1 MKRYILLLL
10 FVFLFGNLAFGQNK
24 KITVSF
30 TIDTSNLL
38 NVGVRLNGFSSQNF
52 IFDTGASAL
61 VINSKLY
68 RAMVQNRY
76 LTNQDIIGSTKVIV
90 ADGSTIDAQIIRIA
104 SLSLGTIQI
113 KNIEALVMPDSNAP
127 LLIGQSVFNQFGK
140 ISIDYQKKVIE
151 IEGEN
156 SNNQSNNQSV
166 NSKLK
171 ELRIIPCNQESQKG
185 VPSLKQFLNA
195 SLDIKL
201 ISEEKNIPP
210 KKASDKIKGAITIR
224 YFDNKDYKIALAIK
238 NKILNAS
245 NADSNL
251 VRLENML
258 PFYSYKAI
266 PSYIE
271 IWVK

>member
-1 MKRYILLLL
+1 MKKYTFLIALIFIFNTTL
-10 FVFLFGNLAFGQNK
+10 FAQNQ
-24 KITVSF
+24 KIAVPF

-38 NVGVRLNGFSSQNF
+38 NVDVKLNGFQSQKF

-61 VINSKLY
+61 VINSRLY
-68 RAMVQNRY
+68 SMMVQNRY
-76 LTNQDIIGSTKVIV
+76 LTSNDIIGSTKVIV

-104 SLSLGTIQI
+104 SLSLGAIQI
-113 KNIEALVMPDSNAP
+113 KNIDALVMPDSNAP

-140 ISIDYQKKVIE
+140 IAIDYQKKVIE
-151 IEGEN
+151 FEGEN
-156 SNNQSNNQSV
+156 PNNQIV

-171 ELRIIPCNQESQKG
+171 EIRIIPCNQESQKG
-185 VPSLKQFLNA
+185 IPNLKQFLNA

-201 ISEEKNIPP
+201 ITEEKNIPP

-224 YFDNKDYKIALAIK
+224 YFDNKDYKTALSIK